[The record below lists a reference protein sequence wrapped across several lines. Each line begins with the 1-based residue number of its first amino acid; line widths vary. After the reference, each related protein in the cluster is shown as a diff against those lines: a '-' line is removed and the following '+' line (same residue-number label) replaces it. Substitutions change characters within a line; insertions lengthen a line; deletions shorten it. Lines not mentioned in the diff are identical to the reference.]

1 MLRIYKDHQHQTH
14 KNFYNINMN
23 KYILDSQN
31 ESMKKMIL
39 KKVILKKVNS
49 KSYGNVLEL
58 IHSTSGSP
66 SNFNIYFCGF
76 LILSTLSSYFYSF
89 FSKIKK

>member
-1 MLRIYKDHQHQTH
+1 MLRIYKDHQHQNH

-39 KKVILKKVNS
+39 KKMNS
-49 KSYGNVLEL
+49 KSYGNFLEL